1 MTEKKANIIKN
12 AKIVKEPSYISQ
24 LYPLIYHNKKI
35 YRFLDDDRIQ
45 TVLSFGF
52 RRRII
57 DDMLENIKT
66 NSSVLQI
73 GCTFGGQMQKT
84 ADKIG
89 RYGSYVVVDALPEQ
103 IERARGQ
110 LIDKKIDFEV
120 HDGRK
125 PFSSKYDAVICFML
139 LHEMPETSR
148 KKLIDNAL
156 DAVKQGGQAIFVDY
170 NKPSEWNVL
179 RFVLKPFNRLFFPFV
194 EKLWEKPIKNYARQ
208 SAHFSWDKKTYGARM
223 FQKIVAVRQVSDE
236 KKPESKPSFY

>member
-194 EKLWEKPIKNYARQ
+194 EKLWENPIKSYAGKA
-208 SAHFSWDKKTYGARM
+208 AHFSWDKKTYAAKM
-223 FQKIVAVRQVSDE
+223 FQKVVAVRQISDE
-236 KKPESKPSFY
+236 KKPEAKPSFY